1 MGLVAWRTNN
11 VVIGL
16 DFLFS
21 PTLDLQGGR
30 ERGRLRLCSVING

>member
-16 DFLFS
+16 DFS
-21 PTLDLQGGR
+21 IPPWTSR
-30 ERGRLRLCSVING
+30 ESRGAGWRQCSVING